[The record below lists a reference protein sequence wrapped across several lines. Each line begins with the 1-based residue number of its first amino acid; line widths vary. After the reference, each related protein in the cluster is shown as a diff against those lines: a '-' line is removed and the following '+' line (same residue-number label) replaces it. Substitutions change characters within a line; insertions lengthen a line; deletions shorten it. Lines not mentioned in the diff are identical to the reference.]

1 MLEYMSD
8 NQMYIVL
15 SIVLLVW
22 AGIIGY
28 LVRLDM
34 KVRRLE
40 EMAKKES

>member
-1 MLEYMSD
+1 MLEYMSN

-22 AGIIGY
+22 AGIVAY
-28 LVRLDM
+28 LVRLDR

-40 EMAKKES
+40 EIANKES